1 MKIALIS
8 AGLFLVSYVA
18 VNRGF
23 GPNPLALIVPLAVV
37 VGTALAARWV
47 MRRGAR
53 TKRAPADEVFAAKMG
68 LARDAPLRAPPLP
81 EPPMPAARPMAPPP
95 PRSGK
100 ARKLF

>member
-8 AGLFLVSYVA
+8 AGLFLVSYAA

-23 GPNPLALIVPLAVV
+23 GPNPLALLVPLAVV

-53 TKRAPADEVFAAKMG
+53 AKRASAAEVFAAKMG
-68 LARDAPLRAPPLP
+68 LAHDVPLRAPPMP
-81 EPPMPAARPMAPPP
+81 EPRMPAARPTAPP
-95 PRSGK
+95 PRSSK